1 MLVLVWLLCFF
12 AFYKVFSLGEA
23 ICLVLLVL
31 LVRWSLHLLRLWLVY
46 HFYNY
51 KYFHKWRQLLVNR
64 KPTFDLARQCLSAW
78 WDYVVYFCIVFHL
91 SFSLLAVIMIYLYVT
106 NHYVLGVFVS
116 WPLFLVFIIFVSYLI
131 MFLVLLIS
139 YLYFI
144 VLYNDASYV
153 RSLKFKFLRL
163 RVRLLSLIRHSNTVL
178 FLKVLLFSI
187 VLGVAYYVCIYQF
200 GLTNT
205 QFFEGLFFLIF
216 FMLGLHMWPEDDQK

>member
-31 LVRWSLHLLRLWLVY
+31 LVIYSWQLLRIWLIY
-46 HFYNY
+46 HFHNY
-51 KYFHKWRQLLVNR
+51 KYFHKWKPLLVGR
-64 KPTFDLARQCLSAW
+64 KATFDLARQYLSAW
-78 WDYVVYFCIVFHL
+78 WNYVAYFCIVFHG
-91 SFSLLAVIMIYLYVT
+91 SFCLLAVIMICLYVG
-106 NHYVLGVFVS
+106 NYYVLGVSVS
-116 WPLFLVFIIFVSYLI
+116 WPLFLVFIIFVVYLI
-131 MFLVLLIS
+131 MFLVLLIF

-144 VLYNDASYV
+144 VLYNDPSYV
-153 RSLKFKFLRL
+153 RSLEFKFMRL
-163 RVRLLSLIRHSNTVL
+163 RVRLLALIRHSNTVL

-187 VLGVAYYVCIYQF
+187 VLGVAYYVCIYHF
-200 GLTNT
+200 GITNT